1 MPMYYFY
8 LLDYEEVIDSDGTE
22 LPDLDAAR
30 EHAKQVAR
38 ELTFRRDG
46 MLQRGWSQWT
56 MSVQDNNGQVL
67 LSLPLGD
74 FESRSTGNPD
84 QPNPASIK
92 TNS

>member
-8 LLDYEEVIDSDGTE
+8 LLDKDEVVDSDGTE

-56 MSVQDNNGQVL
+56 MSVQDENGRIL

-74 FESRSTGNPD
+74 FESQSTESQGRQNPT
-84 QPNPASIK
+84 SIK
-92 TNS
+92 TTS